1 MQNVGAPCWR
11 FGYMAFAAMCSR
23 FPRIARAANSALLSA
38 AVGGIAELA
47 APRTSEACSAGSVAR
62 PRSDGQAARAATGR
76 RASTGVPRCSPHTS
90 STCCLVR
97 QRHGCH
103 PPALRPC
110 SRLRGRASPRCRAC
124 CSSGTAHPSG
134 PSGVAAR
141 ADTYTPS
148 PQPAAPGTV
157 ATWGGRLYRHVRTC
171 QGRRVLYVRAKCTS
185 LGRAVP
191 AACLYPRS
199 AMVRGGRLPA
209 HAELLRDRGQ
219 GLRREAVLRAAGMSP
234 TLTLTRSPRACC
246 RQRPALLACTGFA
259 CTRPALPCSGTAS
272 P

>member
-1 MQNVGAPCWR
+1 MNCRSV
-11 FGYMAFAAMCSR
+11 FSR
-23 FPRIARAANSALLSA
+23 FPRIVRGANSALLSA

-62 PRSDGQAARAATGR
+62 PRSDGQAARAATGC

-110 SRLRGRASPRCRAC
+110 SRLRGRASPRYRAC

-141 ADTYTPS
+141 ADKYTPL
-148 PQPAAPGTV
+148 PQPTARGT
-157 ATWGGRLYRHVRTC
+157 AKGGGRLYRHVRTC

-185 LGRAVP
+185 FGRAVP
-191 AACLYPRS
+191 AACPVPQVGDGSRW
-199 AMVRGGRLPA
+199 
-209 HAELLRDRGQ
+209 
-219 GLRREAVLRAAGMSP
+219 
-234 TLTLTRSPRACC
+234 TT
-246 RQRPALLACTGFA
+246 TGA
-259 CTRPALPCSGTAS
+259 R
-272 P
+272 

>member
-1 MQNVGAPCWR
+1 MPFPAHWR
-11 FGYMAFAAMCSR
+11 G
-23 FPRIARAANSALLSA
+23 ANSALLSA

-90 STCCLVR
+90 STCCLARPR

-110 SRLRGRASPRCRAC
+110 SRLRGRASPRYRAC

-141 ADTYTPS
+141 ADTYTAL
-148 PQPAAPGTV
+148 PQPATRGTD
-157 ATWGGRLYRHVRTC
+157 AKWGGRLYRHVRTC
-171 QGRRVLYVRAKCTS
+171 QGRRVLYVRAMCTS

-234 TLTLTRSPRACC
+234 TLAPIRSPRACC
-246 RQRPALLACTGFA
+246 RQRPALLACTGCA
-259 CTRPALPCSGTAS
+259 CTRPALPRSGTAS

>member
-1 MQNVGAPCWR
+1 MRG
-11 FGYMAFAAMCSR
+11 
-23 FPRIARAANSALLSA
+23 ANSALLSA

-103 PPALRPC
+103 PRARRPC

-141 ADTYTPS
+141 ADTACRTHGELTGV
-148 PQPAAPGTV
+148 AACSGT
-157 ATWGGRLYRHVRTC
+157 
-171 QGRRVLYVRAKCTS
+171 YVRARAAVCCTYG
-185 LGRAVP
+185 LRVP
-191 AACLYPRS
+191 ALGGPYLPRALYPRS
-199 AMVRGGRLPA
+199 AMVRGGRLQA
-209 HAELLRDRGQ
+209 HAKLLRDRGQ
-219 GLRREAVLRAAGMSP
+219 GLRREALLRAAGMSL
-234 TLTLTRSPRACC
+234 TLTPTRSPRACC

-259 CTRPALPCSGTAS
+259 CTRA
-272 P
+272 